1 MTRRRG
7 LAPVANQEH
16 RVLELQL
23 PLRLLFLGS
32 QSVMSPILATFV
44 NHLSKS
50 VHIQAGT
57 TNHLGLTCHVVQL
70 RLPLHQ
76 LLQDSCRLPHQLVGQ
91 GQRAQQAARQG
102 ARRHRHNQIHR
113 IPPRQLHL
121 QCTSGCHSALV
132 ATDSLPAWLTI
143 ASRHLLPS
151 SAMQLLQEPS
161 WLLV

>member
-76 LLQDSCRLPHQLVGQ
+76 LISCTVVSLAIDFTLTLPLNTQVGTTQ
-91 GQRAQQAARQG
+91 
-102 ARRHRHNQIHR
+102 
-113 IPPRQLHL
+113 
-121 QCTSGCHSALV
+121 
-132 ATDSLPAWLTI
+132 
-143 ASRHLLPS
+143 
-151 SAMQLLQEPS
+151 
-161 WLLV
+161 